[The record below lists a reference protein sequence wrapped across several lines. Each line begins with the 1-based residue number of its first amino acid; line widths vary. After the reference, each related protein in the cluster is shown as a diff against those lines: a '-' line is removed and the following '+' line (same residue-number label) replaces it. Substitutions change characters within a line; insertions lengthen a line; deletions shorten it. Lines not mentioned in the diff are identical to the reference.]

1 MAYFPSFGPDDKEIK
16 QTGVIQ
22 SYTLYTAVKTRHTQA
37 LLMEQEDLN
46 WLDVAGEK
54 LNRLQD

>member
-46 WLDVAGEK
+46 
-54 LNRLQD
+54 